1 MSYLGIYILFR
12 GNAMD
17 YDNWENMGAHGWN
30 YQNCLPYFKKAQ
42 THNNGGNDYRGDSGP
57 LRVTRGTS
65 GNELHDVFIEA
76 GQQAGHAFSDDLNGY
91 RQEGVGYFEMTIYKG
106 QRWSAASAYLRPAL
120 KDRPDRVSI
129 ESSVLVHKVLF
140 DGSKAI
146 GVEFSD
152 KSGAI
157 VQKFADEVILSGG
170 AINSP
175 QLLMLSGKMK

>member
-1 MSYLGIYILFR
+1 
-12 GNAMD
+12 MD

-42 THNNGGNDYRGDSGP
+42 THNNGGNDYRGNTGP
-57 LRVTRGTS
+57 LHVTRGTS

-146 GVEFSD
+146 GVEFRD

-157 VQKFADEVILSGG
+157 EQKFANEVILSGG